1 MKYIFIVNSV
11 AGKGK
16 YKKILPNSL
25 LCIAIVVFLIAA
37 SPGWLDIYYKCLL
50 IKQVYFVSK
59 YGKILFLIYM
69 NISVFI

>member
-1 MKYIFIVNSV
+1 M
-11 AGKGK
+11 
-16 YKKILPNSL
+16 
-25 LCIAIVVFLIAA
+25 
-37 SPGWLDIYYKCLL
+37 IYDKCLL